1 MIAPASSGPLSVSL
15 LHDYRE
21 GGQVSMK
28 LYAEQLGD
36 ALGRL
41 GVSVSRVRPGDVLP
55 AALRRV
61 RLLDKLDSYVG
72 RFVVYP
78 RIARRLRADV
88 FHIVDH
94 GQAYLVP
101 SLDPARTVVTCHDV
115 ILLAV
120 AAGRL
125 RAEFRP
131 PLATRI
137 LRASIERMKRARRI
151 IADSARTRT
160 DLAELAGVDP
170 ASVEVIHPGLNHPFS
185 PAPERRAE
193 LRARLGLPATPLVL
207 HVGQTGFYKN
217 LPGCLR
223 VVALLRRRGI
233 GVTFVRGGRP
243 MTAEQR
249 ALAGRL
255 GIADA
260 IAELGPVTPA
270 QLADLYRACDVLLF
284 PSLYEGFGWPP
295 VEAMASGLP
304 VVCSRAGSL
313 GEVVAD
319 AALTA
324 EPEDFEG
331 LAGHVAAVLSGGE
344 VAARLTALGL
354 ARAAAFDWG
363 RTAERVRDVYRE
375 VVGTV

>member
-1 MIAPASSGPLSVSL
+1 
-15 LHDYRE
+15 
-21 GGQVSMK
+21 
-28 LYAEQLGD
+28 
-36 ALGRL
+36 
-41 GVSVSRVRPGDVLP
+41 VRPGDVLP
-55 AALRRV
+55 EALRRV

-151 IADSARTRT
+151 IADSARTRA

-170 ASVEVIHPGLNHPFS
+170 ARVEVIHPGLNHPFS
-185 PAPERRAE
+185 PAPGRRAE

-260 IAELGPVTPA
+260 IVELGPVTPA

-324 EPEDFEG
+324 EPEDLEG
-331 LAGHVAAVLSGGE
+331 LAGHVAAVLSDRAA
-344 VAARLTALGL
+344 AARFAALGL
-354 ARAAAFDWG
+354 ARAAAFDWD